1 MISNTLVHV
10 VQYLSEIY
18 GCPAML
24 SETNLVGVYLQQTMG
39 AMCDV
44 DEVEAL

>member
-1 MISNTLVHV
+1 MYFNLF
-10 VQYLSEIY
+10 EIY

-39 AMCDV
+39 AMRDV
-44 DEVEAL
+44 NEGEVV